1 MEHSFLFFVK
11 FFELIGLGYF
21 AETYPH
27 VVYTWMVMV
36 VLIALGLIVRPH
48 LKLIPGKLQ
57 NVLEAAVEGLENF
70 TVETGG
76 EKIRPMFPLLATL
89 FLFIM
94 VSNLIGLVPG
104 FMPPTSNL
112 NTTLACALI
121 VFVMTHYLGIKANGV
136 QYIKQFTGPVWWLT
150 PLFLVIEIISHF
162 ARILSL
168 SFRLFGNMMG
178 HEIVLAILFMLV
190 GAFFLPLPIMVLG
203 VMVGVVQAFVFY
215 LLSVIYFST
224 AMDEAH

>member
-11 FFELIGLGYF
+11 LFELIGLGHF
-21 AETYPH
+21 VETYPF
-27 VVYTWMVMV
+27 VVYTWVVM
-36 VLIALGLIVRPH
+36 LILVSLALLSRSA
-48 LKLIPGKLQ
+48 LTLIPGKLQ
-57 NVLEAAVEGLENF
+57 NVLEIAIDGLENF

-89 FLFIM
+89 FLFIL
-94 VSNLIGLVPG
+94 VSNLISLIPG
-104 FMPPTSNL
+104 FLPPTASL

-121 VFVMTHYLGIKANGV
+121 VFIMTHYLGIKSNGV
-136 QYIKQFTGPVWWLT
+136 RYIKQFMGPVWWLA
-150 PLFLVIEIISHF
+150 PLFLVIETISHF

-178 HEIVLAILFMLV
+178 HEIVLTILFMLV
-190 GAFFLPLPIMVLG
+190 GAFFLPLPIMALG
-203 VMVGVVQAFVFY
+203 VMVAVVQALVFY

>member
-36 VLIALGLIVRPH
+36 VLVALGLIVRHH

-150 PLFLVIEIISHF
+150 PLFLAIEIISHF